1 MKTTLVCT
9 MQNKLG
15 ALDRV
20 LGMLTHWG
28 FMMERFESRLEAR
41 TNSLRVSFTF
51 ECPEEKTLEKLIK
64 AINKQVYVLGVE
76 FGGENEAV
84 TPVASIA
91 PSQNETRQKS
101 TPVFVPLHTVRR
113 EAHASN
119 SQ

>member
-28 FMMERFESRLEAR
+28 FMMERFESRLETR
-41 TNSLRVSFTF
+41 TNSLKVSFTF

-64 AINKQVYVLGVE
+64 AIQKQVYVLGVE

-84 TPVASIA
+84 TPVASLD
-91 PSQNETRQKS
+91 ETRQKAA
-101 TPVFVPLHTVRR
+101 PVFVPLHTVRR